1 MKYVRVNNLRI
12 AYKETGRGVP
22 IIFVHGF
29 PLNHQLW
36 EPQLSGLKETMH
48 VIALDLPGHGESE
61 ARSNAY
67 LMNLVANDVNGF
79 IDALGITTPVVICGH
94 SLGGYMLGQFYQ
106 VYGKRLSGLIFT
118 ATRASPDSEAARLNR
133 DRLVA
138 LARQSGTQALVEDVL
153 PKLMSPKTYKRR
165 PELVDEVRGIMR
177 TTSLEGMV
185 GDLLGMR
192 ARPDTH
198 DLLRKVNVPSLVI
211 HGTDDQLIPLSEGER
226 IKDMI
231 PGARMCVIPEAGHL
245 PNLEQPELFNHAV
258 IEFIKNLNPKDNQD
272 IAFKPT
278 I

>member
-1 MKYVRVNNLRI
+1 M
-12 AYKETGRGVP
+12 AYEETGRGVP

-48 VIALDLPGHGESE
+48 VIAPDLPGHGKSE
-61 ARSNAY
+61 ARSGAY
-67 LMNLVANDVNGF
+67 LMNLVADDVNGF
-79 IDALGITTPVVICGH
+79 IDALGISEPVVICGL

-106 VYGKRLSGLIFT
+106 KYGKRLSGLIFT

-138 LARQSGTQALVEDVL
+138 LARQSGPQAVVEDVL
-153 PKLMSPKTYKRR
+153 PKFMSPKTYQRR

-177 TTSLEGMV
+177 TTSLDGMV
-185 GDLLGMR
+185 ADLLGMR

-226 IKDMI
+226 IKDTI
-231 PGARMCVIPEAGHL
+231 PGARMCVIPEVGHL
-245 PNLEQPELFNHAV
+245 PNLEQPELFNQAV
-258 IEFIKNLNPKDNQD
+258 IEFIQQLNPKGN
-272 IAFKPT
+272 
-278 I
+278 